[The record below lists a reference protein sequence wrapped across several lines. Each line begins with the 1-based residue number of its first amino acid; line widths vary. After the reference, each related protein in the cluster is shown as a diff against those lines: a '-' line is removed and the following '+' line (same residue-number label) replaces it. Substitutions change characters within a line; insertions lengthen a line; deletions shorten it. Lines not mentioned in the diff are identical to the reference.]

1 MKGTLFMCD
10 NDFIKEVFIMNR
22 KVAILYAD
30 GFEDTEALAT
40 RDILVRAG
48 IEIYD
53 LRVENNLDKD
63 YVKASHGINLAK
75 FHLASD
81 FDPSMFDAVILP
93 GGGLGTQNLLRSSE
107 VERYLKVLSK
117 EHKLLCAICAA
128 PMVLGKYGYLHNK
141 RFTCFKGCNEGL
153 DGIFTAS
160 EVEVDDNI
168 VTGRA
173 MLYSVKFGL
182 KIAELLLGKDTS
194 DRVARQIT
202 GI

>member
-1 MKGTLFMCD
+1 MSK
-10 NDFIKEVFIMNR
+10 

-40 RDILVRAG
+40 RDILVRCG
-48 IEIYD
+48 VEVYD

-63 YVKASHGINLAK
+63 YVKASHGINLAR
-75 FHLASD
+75 FRLASEC
-81 FDPSMFDAVILP
+81 DPHLFDAVILP
-93 GGGLGTQNLLRSSE
+93 GGGLGTQNLLRSRE
-107 VERYLKVLSK
+107 VERYLKALSE

-153 DGIFTAS
+153 DGIFTAN

-182 KIAELLLGKDTS
+182 KIAELLLGKEVS
-194 DRVARQIT
+194 DKVANQIT

>member
-1 MKGTLFMCD
+1 MCD
-10 NDFIKEVFIMNR
+10 NDSIKEVFIMSK

-30 GFEDTEALAT
+30 GFEDTEALAA

-93 GGGLGTQNLLRSSE
+93 GGGLGTQNLLRSVE

>member
-1 MKGTLFMCD
+1 MSK
-10 NDFIKEVFIMNR
+10 

-48 IEIYD
+48 IEVYD

-63 YVKASHGINLAK
+63 FVKASHGIHLAK
-75 FHLASD
+75 FGLASEY
-81 FDPSMFDAVILP
+81 DPSMFDAVILP
-93 GGGLGTQNLLRSSE
+93 GGGLGTQNLLRSTE
-107 VERYLKVLSK
+107 VERYLKVLAK
-117 EHKLLCAICAA
+117 EHRFLCAICAA

-141 RFTCFKGCNEGL
+141 KYTCFKGCNEGL
-153 DGIFTAS
+153 DGIFTAA

-182 KIAELLLGKDTS
+182 KIVELLLGPATS
-194 DRVARQIT
+194 NRVATQIT

>member
-1 MKGTLFMCD
+1 MSK
-10 NDFIKEVFIMNR
+10 

-48 IEIYD
+48 IEVYD

-63 YVKASHGINLAK
+63 FVKASHGIHLAK
-75 FHLASD
+75 FALASE
-81 FDPSMFDAVILP
+81 FDPSTFDAVILP
-93 GGGLGTQNLLRSSE
+93 GGGLGTQNLLRSLE
-107 VERYLKVLSK
+107 VEKYLKVLSK

-141 RFTCFKGCNEGL
+141 KYTCFKGCNEGL
-153 DGIFTAS
+153 DGIFTAA
-160 EVEVDDNI
+160 EVEVDDNV

-182 KIAELLLGKDTS
+182 KIAELLLGPATS
-194 DRVARQIT
+194 NRVATQIT